1 MQWFEETIHRWQ
13 LASGETQALLN
24 ESSALLTRR
33 HRLLQAARHE
43 FGDVLR
49 LAREFT
55 DEVADGQEPAARSTL
70 PRSR

>member
-49 LAREFT
+49 LAREF
-55 DEVADGQEPAARSTL
+55 ADGQEPAARSTL